1 MFVASPSFAATTFPH
16 DILGSGSDTTY
27 YMMAQH
33 LDVLYNTSVGCRVI
47 AFSGDNQPLDNECL
61 SDQSTTVLTENYA
74 HDRVS
79 EAAPLGSSVGIL
91 QLCSQGQSGV
101 ANIDFARSSRAP
113 KNPDSCTGLHFVGY
127 ARDGLSWESF
137 PNEANAPSAG
147 VNSLHVSDLKNIF
160 VNCTFSNWS
169 DVGGTNGPIVV
180 WSDQAGSGTRSTW
193 DGFVGGDS
201 TACIPGVFKDGDPT
215 NGEHV
220 IPENNDDPIFNTPAG
235 DPSLPKNAI
244 YFYSWGRYNEHHAAT
259 SYLGQIE
266 GIPPNRT
273 TISNGTF
280 PFGRYLF
287 NIYCGAV
294 AGCGGASQA
303 PSYVTKY
310 LGEKGWICN
319 QATTKHATDP
329 LSGKNYGTEITAG
342 IVASGFAPLHKGNI
356 GGGVSGKDNCR
367 LFTT

>member
-1 MFVASPSFAATTFPH
+1 
-16 DILGSGSDTTY
+16 
-27 YMMAQH
+27 
-33 LDVLYNTSVGCRVI
+33 
-47 AFSGDNQPLDNECL
+47 
-61 SDQSTTVLTENYA
+61 VLTENYA

-79 EAAPLGSSVGIL
+79 EANPLGSSVGIL
-91 QLCSQGQSGV
+91 ALCSQGQNGV

-160 VNCTFSNWS
+160 VNCTFGNWN

-201 TACIPGVFKDGDPT
+201 TACIASPFKDGDPT
-215 NGEHV
+215 NGEHI

-266 GIPPNRT
+266 GIAPTRN

-287 NIYCGAV
+287 NVYCAAGG
-294 AGCGGASQA
+294 GCGTASQA
-303 PSYVTKY
+303 PSWVTNYV
-310 LGEKGWICN
+310 GEKGWICN

-329 LSGKNYGTEITAG
+329 LTGKNYGTEITG
-342 IVASGFAPLHKGNI
+342 QIVASGFAPLKKGNI

>member
-1 MFVASPSFAATTFPH
+1 
-16 DILGSGSDTTY
+16 
-27 YMMAQH
+27 
-33 LDVLYNTSVGCRVI
+33 
-47 AFSGDNQPLDNECL
+47 
-61 SDQSTTVLTENYA
+61 
-74 HDRVS
+74 VS